1 MADETS
7 SLSALI
13 MDRGLP
19 VGNSAG
25 SDGRR
30 ALHTRVT
37 AGKLVTEAFDSV
49 YATYPDS
56 VTEVYTYQLAASTV
70 ATVTVIYTDST
81 KANILSVVKS

>member
-1 MADETS
+1 MADETA

-30 ALHTRVT
+30 APARS
-37 AGKLVTEAFDSV
+37 AE
-49 YATYPDS
+49 
-56 VTEVYTYQLAASTV
+56 
-70 ATVTVIYTDST
+70 
-81 KANILSVVKS
+81 